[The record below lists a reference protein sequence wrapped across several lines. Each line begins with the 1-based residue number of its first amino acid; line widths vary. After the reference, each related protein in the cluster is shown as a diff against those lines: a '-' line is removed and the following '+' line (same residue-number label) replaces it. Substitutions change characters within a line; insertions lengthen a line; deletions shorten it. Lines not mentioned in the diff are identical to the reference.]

1 MPLSDNLF
9 IRWRRSYLSFYP
21 CHPTHH
27 LSIISLTPSC
37 SVASLWPVRFLT
49 DLLYKEISRRTK
61 LPSLILLDHHYSMG
75 CLDQQQ
81 QHQFKAYWN
90 AQFWA
95 PPSRLQILQ
104 NLYFNKNSR
113 CHFRASQVAL
123 AVKNL
128 PSNEGDKRDPS
139 SIPGSGRSP
148 GGGHGNPL

>member
-1 MPLSDNLF
+1 MPFYDFFSVIYYFIYSIAVTIFPSSLKLRDNEFHTFNYLLYEVVILQTAPKLLFFKASSHSVPLSDNLF

-81 QHQFKAYWN
+81 QHQFKAY
-90 AQFWA
+90 
-95 PPSRLQILQ
+95 
-104 NLYFNKNSR
+104 
-113 CHFRASQVAL
+113 
-123 AVKNL
+123 
-128 PSNEGDKRDPS
+128 
-139 SIPGSGRSP
+139 
-148 GGGHGNPL
+148 